1 MIDLSSFYGNLFA
14 KDKPL
19 FKIGFLIFAIIIVNY
34 LGIKGGRVAGASS
47 APVAAFIVLEL
58 LLILI
63 DPLYAFV
70 FAFVIHVDII
80 ACLSFSYVPIASLL
94 SMFYIFFVKKGL
106 MQEILQNRKIKLL
119 IISCLILGIYLIF
132 INIGLKSG
140 FSKENFL
147 VGFGYIFG
155 FFTIL
160 PAYYFTVS
168 RPKDMFQALAI
179 VAACCLLAYFLDL
192 SKKWGIF
199 KLDVYFHLD
208 DSTME
213 RLAGYDIRQFMLFFT
228 FLIPAVVIS
237 KTIKNL
243 HKLIL
248 LFVGIFSYLVLVL
261 AFYRL
266 AMFYVG
272 MGAILSFFFIKK
284 YADTKNIFKYLV
296 AGAILLFG
304 ASLFFGNYFTEINK
318 IINITVNYF
327 SGKGGDNS
335 ADTRF
340 EGQLPILKNLFFS
353 SPLTGIGVIEIQK
366 WYRLDMMGFVDF
378 PVLGSLTA
386 FGIAGMF
393 IYYLKYL
400 IILTKGKINLYN
412 VDLEEDDQFTVYL
425 YLTLK
430 AYIIT
435 MITFRFF
442 YISWE
447 FTFDYMQAEFGLVA
461 GAFLALQYI
470 LKEKSMLEDEEEI
483 ENEETEH
490 LKLIV

>member
-1 MIDLSSFYGNLFA
+1 MLDLSTFYGNLYA
-14 KDKPL
+14 KDKPY
-19 FKIGFLIFAIIIVNY
+19 FKVGFLVVSIMIVNF
-34 LGIKGGRVAGASS
+34 LGIKIGGAGGGSGPA
-47 APVAAFIVLEL
+47 AAFILLEIA
-58 LLILI
+58 LIIL

-80 ACLSFSYVPIASLL
+80 ACLSFSYVPIISLF
-94 SMFYIFFVKKGL
+94 SMFYIFLVTKGL
-106 MQEILQNRKIKLL
+106 FQEILNNKKIKLL
-119 IISCLILGIYLIF
+119 LLVSFILGIYLF
-132 INIGLKSG
+132 FVNIGLKSG

-155 FFTIL
+155 FLTIL
-160 PAYYFTVS
+160 PAYFFTIN
-168 RPKDMFQALAI
+168 RPKELFQSLTV
-179 VAACCLLAYFLDL
+179 VAACCLIAYFLDL

-199 KLDVYFHLD
+199 KLDVYFHLE

-213 RLAGYDIRQFMLFFT
+213 RMAGYDIRQFMIFFAY
-228 FLIPAVVIS
+228 LIPAVVVT
-237 KTIKNL
+237 KRVKNVY
-243 HKLIL
+243 KLIL
-248 LFVGIFSYLVLVL
+248 LFVGVFSFLILVL

-272 MGAILSFFFIKK
+272 MGLLLSFIFIKK
-284 YADTKNIFKYLV
+284 YADTKNVFKYLV
-296 AGAILLFG
+296 GGFILIIG
-304 ASLFFGNYFTEINK
+304 ASLVFGNYFTEINK
-318 IINITVNYF
+318 IIGITIDYF
-327 SGKGGDNS
+327 NGKGGDNS

-340 EGQLPILKNLFFS
+340 EGQLPILKNLFFG
-353 SPLTGIGVIEIQK
+353 SPWTGIGLIEIQK

-386 FGIAGMF
+386 FGIVGMS

-400 IILTKGKINLYN
+400 IILLNGKVNLFN

-470 LKEKSMLEDEEEI
+470 LREKSMLEVEDVEEDEEI
-483 ENEETEH
+483 NN
-490 LKLIV
+490 LKLTV